1 MKRALLI
8 ITTLI
13 GFTSCQQPESNT
25 IDTNFI
31 HVVYFWLN
39 NPDSQTDKQEF
50 EEKLGLFMET
60 SNYAK
65 TKFVGVP
72 SLSDRDV
79 VDDSFSYSLIV
90 SFTSKEEQDLYQTE
104 PAHLKFVEDAKHLW
118 SKVIV
123 YDSLDSKK

>member
-1 MKRALLI
+1 MKYAHFI
-8 ITTLI
+8 IVTILM
-13 GFTSCQQPESNT
+13 FSSCQQPDSNT
-25 IDTNFI
+25 IDTNFV

-39 NPDSQTDKQEF
+39 NPDSQSDKQEF
-50 EEKLGLFMET
+50 EEKLGLFMKT
-60 SNYAK
+60 SQYAK

-79 VDDSFSYSLIV
+79 VDDSFTYSLIV
-90 SFTSKEEQDLYQTE
+90 SFPSKEAQDKYQSE

-123 YDSLDSKK
+123 YDSLNSQ